1 MEPSPETAPS
11 EPRVAIVAAVFVA
24 TLLIHFGVSMF
35 QPGVVAF
42 TKYTGAIEGLG
53 DGTVPKERL
62 LDFSPLYLASA
73 YVSTGFEGAI
83 GIEAESVME
92 VAQRLLAAGAVTAF
106 FWLVAARLG
115 TAWALVAAAFLAL
128 DSHVVVY
135 VTILEPEILLLA
147 LLLVLLVLLERGDA
161 RATWAAGALAAC
173 AVATRPTFLPVFFLV
188 PLYLRMG
195 KSPLAPL
202 CQGGDPDHPDWKR
215 RSVAFLAPVLL
226 GLLALFAWADHV
238 SGSWR
243 TPVMNPGTVAFEGN
257 QPLSRG
263 TSAVYP
269 PLVLSMV
276 RHSGDS
282 PDAAHEHYRQ
292 VARAVEPEADVA
304 RVNALWSGRAKNY
317 LLDHPGTALQRA
329 RQKLLYA
336 LHGFDWHDVP
346 TAWKIDRLPSLP
358 FSLLA
363 VAALFGLAVEAR
375 KWRRALPFYVLA
387 AVQLGVMSAFYVSGR
402 QRLVLLPAFVY
413 FAVCALRA
421 LTRTT
426 WLRAVMMVVLGLV
439 LALPLALPDDAMLD
453 EAYQR
458 RGYLAAEPLLDE
470 LRDDATPLAAQRP
483 EVVEALAASPW
494 WADWMRPAWVPQDEE
509 TLDESVADVLTT
521 QLGKAPF
528 LDASLS
534 FDLADMLLRAGR
546 LDEAEEELAVLIDI
560 GFRAYR
566 GGRQPSDPRTLQA
579 RVDAARGESDS
590 ASKWLRQV
598 LDDEPGDLFALA
610 DLAALSPVDSDENRR
625 LVETLDH
632 YVGEADRRW
641 LYGQALRRVGRPH
654 EAVAQLEPLSRGLP
668 GLRDVWLQLSLSL
681 ADTGRVDE
689 AVAALLQ
696 ANRLHPEPVIEVRA
710 FADLANRWADAH
722 PGDVKVQL
730 LAVRI
735 LHQHGMFRDA
745 TLRLDQLEPLN
756 LGASD
761 RRQMQEIR
769 SRLAEGN

>member
-1 MEPSPETAPS
+1 MEPSPETARS
-11 EPRVAIVAAVFVA
+11 EPRVALLAAVFVA

-35 QPGVVAF
+35 QPGVAAF
-42 TKYTGAIEGLG
+42 TKYTAAIEGLG

-73 YVSTGFEGAI
+73 YVSTGLEGAL
-83 GIEAESVME
+83 GIEAEPVME
-92 VAQRLLAAGAVTAF
+92 VAQRFLAAGAVTAF

-115 TAWALVAAAFLAL
+115 TAWALLAAAVLAL

-147 LLLVLLVLLERGDA
+147 LLLVLLVLLERRDP
-161 RATWAAGALAAC
+161 RATWAAGVLAAC
-173 AVATRPTFLPVFFLV
+173 AIATRPTFLPVFFLV
-188 PLYLRMG
+188 PLYLRM
-195 KSPLAPL
+195 KSPPT
-202 CQGGDPDHPDWKR
+202 WKR
-215 RSVAFLAPVLL
+215 HSVAFLVPVLL

-282 PDAAHEHYRQ
+282 PDSAHEHYRQ
-292 VARAVEPEADVA
+292 AARAVEPEADVA

-317 LLDHPGTALQRA
+317 LLDHPGTAFQRA

-346 TAWKIDRLPSLP
+346 TAWRIDRLPSLP

-375 KWRRALPFYVLA
+375 NWRRALPFYVLA

-402 QRLVLLPAFVY
+402 QRLVLLPALVY

-421 LTRTT
+421 LTRTSR
-426 WLRAVMMVVLGLV
+426 LRAVSMVLLALV
-439 LALPLALPDDAMLD
+439 LALPLVLPDDAMLD

-458 RGYLAAEPLLDE
+458 RGYLAAEPLLDA
-470 LRDDATPLAAQRP
+470 LRSDETPLAAQRP
-483 EVVEALAASPW
+483 EVVKALAASPW

-509 TLDESVADVLTT
+509 TLDESVADVLKT

-528 LDASLS
+528 LDASLI
-534 FDLADMLLRAGR
+534 FDRADMLLRVGR

-566 GGRQPSDPRTLQA
+566 GGRQPSDPRIVQA
-579 RVDAARGESDS
+579 RVDVARGEFDS
-590 ASKWLRQV
+590 ASEWLRQV
-598 LDDEPGDLFALA
+598 LGDEPGDLFALA
-610 DLAALSPVDSDENRR
+610 DLAALSPEASDENRR
-625 LVETLDH
+625 LVETLDR

-641 LYGQALRRVGRPH
+641 LYGQALRRVGRSR

-668 GLRDVWLQLSLSL
+668 GLRDVWLQLSLAL
-681 ADTGRVDE
+681 ADTGQVDE

-722 PGDVKVQL
+722 SGDVRVQL

-761 RRQMQEIR
+761 RAQMEEIR
-769 SRLAEGN
+769 ARLAEGN